1 MNKKPSI
8 TQHGS
13 DIMSSTSLYYTTILT
28 IRHISE
34 INYSTDITLCQNGAQ
49 IRTSKSKVLPKPCV
63 FADTQSQNLLIIAKV
78 RAPPL
83 HTSGKWN

>member
-28 IRHISE
+28 IRCISE
-34 INYSTDITLCQNGAQ
+34 INYSTAITLQQINYANKNKNGSELISICVQLLSAVCG
-49 IRTSKSKVLPKPCV
+49 SFLP
-63 FADTQSQNLLIIAKV
+63 
-78 RAPPL
+78 
-83 HTSGKWN
+83 G